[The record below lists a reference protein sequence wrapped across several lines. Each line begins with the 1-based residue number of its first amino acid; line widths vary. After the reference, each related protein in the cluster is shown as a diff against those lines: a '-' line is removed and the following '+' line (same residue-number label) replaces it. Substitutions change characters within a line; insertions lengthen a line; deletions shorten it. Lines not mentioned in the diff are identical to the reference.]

1 MVLSHSGIKGQKW
14 GERHY
19 QNKDGSLTAAGKA
32 RYAKTRMVARTIN
45 STNAAVQNA
54 GSIARQIEKNRYSK
68 QNKEKI
74 AKLSNKEMQD
84 VITRKNLERQY
95 LDAMADNRVS
105 TGADAI
111 AAALGLAGSVAAI
124 GVAVASHGNGGKKNK

>member
-1 MVLSHSGIKGQKW
+1 MILSHSGIKGQKW

-32 RYAKTRMVARTIN
+32 RYAKTRMVSRTIN
-45 STNAAVQNA
+45 ATSAAVQNA
-54 GSIARQIEKNRYSK
+54 GSVARQIEKNRYSK
-68 QNKEKI
+68 QNQEKI

-95 LDAMADNRVS
+95 VDAMADNRVS
-105 TGADAI
+105 TGTDAI

-124 GVAVASHGNGGKKNK
+124 SVAVASRGNGGKKNK

>member
-1 MVLSHSGIKGQKW
+1 MILSHSGIKGQKW

-19 QNKDGSLTAAGKA
+19 QNKDGSLTPAGKA
-32 RYAKTRMVARTIN
+32 RYAKTRMVSKTIN
-45 STNAAVQNA
+45 STSTAVENA

-95 LDAMADNRVS
+95 VDAMADNRVS

>member
-74 AKLSNKEMQD
+74 ANLSNKEMQD

-95 LDAMADNRVS
+95 VDAMADNRVS

>member
-95 LDAMADNRVS
+95 VDAMADNRVS